1 MTERDRLL
9 DMLARVHSGDAWHGP
24 SVMAALDGVDAERA
38 AAHPLPD
45 VHSIWEIALH
55 VTAWRHEVAGRVRG
69 KAPSVPAEGD
79 WPPLPGRDES
89 WWTTTRAALD
99 ASHRELMLLVEQLPD
114 EALEQRIGRSRDAG
128 LGVGISMAIMLHG
141 IVQHDA
147 YHAGQMSILAKVTR
161 RSP

>member
-38 AAHPLPD
+38 AAHPLAG

-55 VTAWRHEVAGRVRG
+55 VTAWRHEVAARVRG
-69 KAPSVPAEGD
+69 KTPSIPAEGD
-79 WPPLPGRDES
+79 WPLPGRDES
-89 WWTTTRAALD
+89 SWTATKAALD
-99 ASHRELMLLVEQLPD
+99 ASHRELTLLVEQLPH
-114 EALEQRIGRSRDAG
+114 EALEQRVGRSRDAG
-128 LGVGISMAIMLHG
+128 LGAGVSMAIMLHG

-147 YHAGQMSILAKVTR
+147 YHAGQMAMLAKATR
-161 RSP
+161 QSR